1 MRIQLSIIGICLIA
15 FSTLTQAQKQANM
28 ERVKSQ
34 RVAYITNALA
44 LTSTE
49 SEKFWPI
56 YMEFTQKEKQMRKEI
71 APDQPF
77 DQMTEAE
84 ANALI
89 NKVLDSEVKV
99 AEMKKSYY
107 RDLLKYIP
115 AVKLAKLDKAERDF
129 KKELIKAIGKR
140 KGK

>member
-1 MRIQLSIIGICLIA
+1 MKLRLSIIGICLIA
-15 FSTLTQAQKQANM
+15 FCTLTQAQKQANM
-28 ERVKSQ
+28 ERIKSQ
-34 RVAYITNALA
+34 RVAFITNALA
-44 LTSTE
+44 LTSAE

-140 KGK
+140 KGR